1 MAFVADTD
9 ALVVLDVLVPV
20 ALGMQVDLFLALLV
34 LDAQLVVATAS
45 GAAVG
50 LQQGAGLVRRQLV
63 GRQVL
68 AVVEAAADQGLIRVA
83 FEEGHQHFHA
93 DPRDGDGA
101 VGAAGP
107 ARGHPQPAAGVFVG
121 LAVAVPVEL
130 HLDAAEAVA
139 VDLLPHRAGDDGG
152 LAAQYAG
159 FGVFERGAV
168 EDIPGDGEEAVAV
181 ALLEVVGGLR

>member
-1 MAFVADTD
+1 M
-9 ALVVLDVLVPV
+9 
-20 ALGMQVDLFLALLV
+20 
-34 LDAQLVVATAS
+34 
-45 GAAVG
+45 
-50 LQQGAGLVRRQLV
+50 
-63 GRQVL
+63 
-68 AVVEAAADQGLIRVA
+68 
-83 FEEGHQHFHA
+83 
-93 DPRDGDGA
+93 
-101 VGAAGP
+101 
-107 ARGHPQPAAGVFVG
+107 FVG